1 MASVPDFP
9 GREDVQPVDLSPAVT
24 TVAFNPIL
32 PLSRVPIPA
41 GEEDDPSKGPYV
53 LAFKDAESWRLAW
66 HKCEEKV
73 FARCEAGARMGCSIS
88 AAKACRPP
96 WWKVYLLPFLKK
108 TGHDEAAEREVCEE
122 REMTACLTALKEKCL
137 QYSCE
142 TCQPVFANMR
152 IAAPGQTIDLRF
164 TGKKLPRRRIT
175 RHDKKLVG
183 KGDGKKNNPNAEN
196 MAKQAQS
203 PKIVPVGV
211 SSSREIDQQPSLSTN
226 FRGKELMGEETFDW
240 RRREST
246 IRSNVESKDN
256 PSSTSEPTA
265 AFEGWVGGL
274 VWPKVELRK
283 PDPGIADVPTD
294 HPEPV
299 TEESND
305 FWQNLQRNFRGR
317 FKF

>member
-1 MASVPDFP
+1 
-9 GREDVQPVDLSPAVT
+9 
-24 TVAFNPIL
+24 
-32 PLSRVPIPA
+32 
-41 GEEDDPSKGPYV
+41 
-53 LAFKDAESWRLAW
+53 
-66 HKCEEKV
+66 
-73 FARCEAGARMGCSIS
+73 
-88 AAKACRPP
+88 
-96 WWKVYLLPFLKK
+96 VYLLPFLKK

-183 KGDGKKNNPNAEN
+183 KGDGKKNPNAEN

-226 FRGKELMGEETFDW
+226 FRGKELMGEESFDW
-240 RRREST
+240 RQREST
-246 IRSNVESKDN
+246 IRSNVDSKDN

-274 VWPKVELRK
+274 VWPKVLLAKFAAEFQRK
-283 PDPGIADVPTD
+283 IQVLSPCNLCSVMPQLDVA
-294 HPEPV
+294 
-299 TEESND
+299 SCSS
-305 FWQNLQRNFRGR
+305 
-317 FKF
+317 

>member
-1 MASVPDFP
+1 
-9 GREDVQPVDLSPAVT
+9 
-24 TVAFNPIL
+24 
-32 PLSRVPIPA
+32 
-41 GEEDDPSKGPYV
+41 
-53 LAFKDAESWRLAW
+53 
-66 HKCEEKV
+66 
-73 FARCEAGARMGCSIS
+73 MGCSIS

-226 FRGKELMGEETFDW
+226 FRGKELMGEESFDW

-274 VWPKVELRK
+274 VWPKVESRK